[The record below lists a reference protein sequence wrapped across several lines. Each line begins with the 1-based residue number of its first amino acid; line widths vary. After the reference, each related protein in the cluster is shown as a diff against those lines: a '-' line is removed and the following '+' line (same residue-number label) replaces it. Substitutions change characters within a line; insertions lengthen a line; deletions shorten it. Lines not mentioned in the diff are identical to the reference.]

1 VLVFLGGVMVG
12 GDMGIGGDSIV
23 SLYDSEF
30 ERWSWFGWRMC
41 ERRTLYASGVSSVT
55 NRGYGRAVMCM

>member
-1 VLVFLGGVMVG
+1 
-12 GDMGIGGDSIV
+12 MGIGGDSIV